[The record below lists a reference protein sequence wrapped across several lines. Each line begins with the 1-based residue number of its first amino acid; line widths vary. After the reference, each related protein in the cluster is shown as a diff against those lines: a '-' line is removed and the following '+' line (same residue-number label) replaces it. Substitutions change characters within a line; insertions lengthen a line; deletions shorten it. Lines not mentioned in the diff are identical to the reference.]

1 MSLLSK
7 SKRIFTTLIVFSFFS
22 LGVQNVSIA
31 AMVSSSDMVAAQQ
44 NQLSRDQ
51 IKTWMARE
59 DVREQL
65 VDMGVDVE
73 VAIIVGVEVE
83 ATSTNSN
90 GRSSNGSDASVRNLS
105 TKSPDAN
112 SGLEPM
118 IPTKLSTGT
127 LRVSSNN
134 DDNSAATI

>member
-1 MSLLSK
+1 VAS
-7 SKRIFTTLIVFSFFS
+7 
-22 LGVQNVSIA
+22 NVA
-31 AMVSSSDMVAAQQ
+31 VGLEVDVAAG
-44 NQLSRDQ
+44 
-51 IKTWMARE
+51 K
-59 DVREQL
+59 DVDVKVAVTYL
-65 VDMGVDVE
+65 VGVDVE

>member
-1 MSLLSK
+1 MSMLSK

-22 LGVQNVSIA
+22 LGMQNVSVA

-44 NQLSRDQ
+44 NQETRDQ

-73 VAIIVGVEVE
+73 AAITRVDSMTDSEVQQLSANIDEMPAGAGFVETAVLAFLVLVVLEVTGVTDVLP
-83 ATSTNSN
+83 N
-90 GRSSNGSDASVRNLS
+90 
-105 TKSPDAN
+105 
-112 SGLEPM
+112 
-118 IPTKLSTGT
+118 I
-127 LRVSSNN
+127 
-134 DDNSAATI
+134 